1 MKKTYTPG
9 TFIEI
14 DDLYG
19 NRKVSMVAK
28 DGITF
33 WDSVDAEAVTPIV
46 IHPVFKP
53 VEIGS
58 LMDFVLKNKAESV
71 LTSVGEFFKRKLD
84 DSLESDPIYLMR
96 IIWAFVSNNNQPYDS
111 VVQDADIEKAILIA
125 QQQTRSALELH
136 EFTAQYVNKE
146 WEQAHG

>member
-19 NRKVSMVAK
+19 NRKISMVAK

-33 WDSVDAEAVTPIV
+33 WDAVSVDSVTPII
-46 IHPVFKP
+46 IHPVFNP
-53 VEIGS
+53 VELGS
-58 LMDFVLKNKAESV
+58 LMDFVQKHKAEAV
-71 LTSVGEFFKRKLD
+71 LAAVAAFFKRKLD

-96 IIWAFVSNNNQPYDS
+96 IIWAFVSIKNPPYESDVSDS
-111 VVQDADIEKAILIA
+111 NIEDAIA
-125 QQQTRSALELH
+125 MAQEQNRNVMELH
-136 EFTAQYVNKE
+136 EFTVQFVNKE
-146 WEQAHG
+146 WGAA